1 MENKKGTA
9 YGYCRIST
17 KQQFKEKTHLKQME
31 SLINEGIKK
40 KNIFFDNVSGKSL
53 DNRDELNR
61 LLETVTEGDTIT
73 VVNLSRLARN
83 TADALHLA
91 EKLTKQGVAL
101 NILNMGR
108 FDNSANGKLLFTIL
122 SAFAEFDREQINEK
136 LQSARQWHRENVSG
150 YKDGRK
156 KKLTRKEQNLLY
168 KRYQSKEE
176 TAQEIAES
184 YNISRKTLYN
194 YIKELEQDEENKFVH
209 T

>member
-1 MENKKGTA
+1 MKNGTN

-17 KQQFKEKTHLKQME
+17 RQQFKEKTHLKQME
-31 SLINEGIKK
+31 SLMNEGILEE
-40 KNIFFDNVSGKSL
+40 NIFFDNVSGKSM
-53 DNRDELNR
+53 DNRDELNK
-61 LLETVTEGDTIT
+61 LLDKVKEGDSIT

-83 TADALHLA
+83 TADALNLA
-91 EKLTKQGVAL
+91 ESLSKQGVAL
-101 NILNMGR
+101 NILNMGK

-136 LQSARQWHRENVSG
+136 LQSARQWHRENVDG

-156 KKLTRKEQNLLY
+156 NKLTKKEQKLLY
-168 KRYQSKEE
+168 KRYKSNLE

-194 YIKELEQDEENKFVH
+194 YVKRYEQENVS
-209 T
+209 